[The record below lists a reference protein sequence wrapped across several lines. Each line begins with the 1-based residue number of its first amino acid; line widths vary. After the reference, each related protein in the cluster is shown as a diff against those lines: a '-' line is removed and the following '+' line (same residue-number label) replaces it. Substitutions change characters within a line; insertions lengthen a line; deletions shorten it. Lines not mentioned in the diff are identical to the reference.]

1 MEQPETWQR
10 DLAKRV
16 GEAVK
21 AARGDMS
28 AVELSAKCEKLGLPI
43 HRTTLSKIEK
53 GRSSF
58 DLAEL
63 IVLARALDVPPLGLI
78 YPDQPDGS
86 VEVWP
91 GTKVRSIDAAQWFS
105 GEGGL
110 RYNGKRDW
118 LTDVLT
124 TDLPISDARRIEA
137 EYQRWLQAVEQ
148 VDRAATDKAAEPE
161 IALAHTLEQTRR
173 QVLAGRIALAK
184 LSGRNVDLSR
194 YPDHIADAVKTI
206 VRNHADSD
214 LDLFEEALDRGDDLT
229 SGSDG
234 R

>member
-1 MEQPETWQR
+1 MEQHENWQR
-10 DLAKRV
+10 ALAKRV

-21 AARGDMS
+21 SARGEMS
-28 AVELSAKCEKLGLPI
+28 AVELSTKCEKLGLPI

-78 YPDQPDGS
+78 YPDQPDGK

-91 GTKVRSIDAAQWFS
+91 GTQVRSIDAAQWFS

-118 LTDVLT
+118 LTDALT

-137 EYQRWLQAVEQ
+137 DHQNWLRAVEQ
-148 VDRAATDKAAEPE
+148 VDKSRTDDAPDPE
-161 IALAHTLEQTRR
+161 VALAQTLEKTRR
-173 QVLAGRIALAK
+173 QALAGRIALAI
-184 LSGRNVDLSR
+184 LSGLSIDLGR
-194 YPDHIADAVKTI
+194 YPDQIAEAVRTI
-206 VRNHADSD
+206 VRYHADSD
-214 LDLFEEALDRGDDLT
+214 LDLFEEALDRGEDLT
-229 SGSDG
+229 RGSDG
-234 R
+234 G